1 MNKEEFKKR
10 FKYNMKLNNKKI
22 EFHQPVELQYLDLV
36 IFQLVNIY
44 TTMQGKNQY
53 KNKNQELIQIHNA

>member
-1 MNKEEFKKR
+1 
-10 FKYNMKLNNKKI
+10 MKLNNKKI